1 MPLVVLV
8 NEFSASAAEIVA
20 GALQDHDRAILLGRP
35 SFGKGVVQT
44 IFQIGRSEALRL
56 TTSRWFTPS
65 GRSIHRER
73 DAGMRLLSA
82 DGSFP
87 DSVSV
92 SAEFHS
98 DAGRKLTGGGGIHP
112 DIVIAADSVT
122 TAERRFQAQLGS
134 NLQTFF
140 DVVSSYALEL
150 RDDLQSSDP
159 DEFEVTPS
167 MRGDL
172 LQRIRARDVTMPNGI
187 WNGAA
192 DVVDAELRRRTLR
205 YVFGRDAEMQ
215 DQAAN
220 DVTVSRAVEMLTGVV
235 SQDELFDLVERESD
249 VNSRF

>member
-1 MPLVVLV
+1 M
-8 NEFSASAAEIVA
+8 
-20 GALQDHDRAILLGRP
+20 
-35 SFGKGVVQT
+35 VQT

-56 TTSRWFTPS
+56 TTSRWLTPS

-82 DGSFP
+82 DGSFSLETISAQSAEELR
-87 DSVSV
+87 DSASV

-122 TAERRFQAQLGS
+122 TAERRFQARLGS

-159 DEFEVTPS
+159 DEFEVTSS

-172 LQRIRARDVTMPNGI
+172 LRRIRARDVTMPNGI

-215 DQAAN
+215 DRTAN
-220 DVTVSRAVEMLTGVV
+220 DVAVSRAVEMLTGVA
-235 SQDELFDLVERESD
+235 SQEELFELVERESD